1 MLLSLYFKSLLIG
14 ASIAAPLGPICL
26 LCITITLRHGLGS
39 GCLATLGSASA
50 DMVYALIAGLGLT
63 CISSWLF
70 AYQTWLAYAGSAYLL
85 YMGIVILLQPSKHHT
100 IEHKPAPAHNI
111 FIKLF
116 GLTLTNPMSIMAF
129 LSAFTT
135 LGSMG
140 ATNSGWHTAAMVAG
154 VSSGS
159 LLWGLGLCI
168 ATNKLKNYV
177 LRYMPIIDK
186 ISAIIIILFALKIIT
201 SVQKTP
207 VRSNTNGGN
216 DCYRFHRK
224 NVSTSPYLKEPHVRQ
239 TALSD

>member
-1 MLLSLYFKSLLIG
+1 MLFSLYLQSLLIG

-26 LCITITLRHGLGS
+26 LCIMITLRHGLTA

-50 DMVYALIAGLGLT
+50 DMLYALIAGLGLS
-63 CISSWLF
+63 CISSFLF
-70 AYQTWLAYAGSAYLL
+70 SYQNWLAYAGSAYLL
-85 YMGIVILLQPSKHHT
+85 YMGIMILMQPAVQQS
-100 IEHKPAPAHNI
+100 IEHKHAPAHNI

-116 GLTLTNPMSIMAF
+116 VLTLTNPMTIMAF

-140 ATNSGWHTAAMVAG
+140 ATASGWHTAAMVSG

-168 ATNKLKNYV
+168 ATNHLKSYI

-186 ISAIIIILFALKIIT
+186 ISGIVIILFALKIIT
-201 SVQKTP
+201 
-207 VRSNTNGGN
+207 
-216 DCYRFHRK
+216 
-224 NVSTSPYLKEPHVRQ
+224 
-239 TALSD
+239 TA